1 MTKAT
6 KPLPERMR
14 YRLEEVENGWIVT
27 ISVVTGAVEGGV
39 LRREVYGQLGKALGG
54 ISQHWHQEVLGDLY
68 EEGDEDADD

>member
-1 MTKAT
+1 MTKAN

-39 LRREVYGQLGKALGG
+39 IRREVYQSMDDALAG
-54 ISQHWHQEVLGDLY
+54 INEHWHREVLELP
-68 EEGDEDADD
+68 EEDV